1 LELALSIAGT
11 FDKNW
16 AMSLFI
22 IGILE
27 EILFCAKLC
36 LELLKIQEELLFQLL
51 PGVYAFW
58 SESGV
63 PVCYGIL

>member
-1 LELALSIAGT
+1 
-11 FDKNW
+11 
-16 AMSLFI
+16 MSLFI